1 MQSRAASGE
10 ADTIAGWLAYGAALN
25 EGRGMFP
32 GDREFG
38 EWVAQS
44 QLGIAADGT
53 PIKLDN
59 RAAAMWAAGN
69 PEQFEEAKAAGNAR
83 TVRVS
88 GFGTPTPPLL
98 VPPAAGGTHGS
109 HLLALLSVSEA
120 AQNRVPLLLPPKNR
134 VFSALSPKTTLPKF
148 GS

>member
-25 EGRGMFP
+25 EGLKDFTAP
-32 GDREFG
+32 
-38 EWVAQS
+38 
-44 QLGIAADGT
+44 DGT
-53 PIKLDN
+53 QDDYNFGKWKQTNVYDN
-59 RAAAMWAAGN
+59 LSESCPRPNEHEEVAAMWAAGN

-98 VPPAAGGTHGS
+98 VPPAAGGTHG
-109 HLLALLSVSEA
+109 
-120 AQNRVPLLLPPKNR
+120 
-134 VFSALSPKTTLPKF
+134 
-148 GS
+148 